1 MGASAA
7 SLGAADT
14 GSASPSPPTPAPSLE
29 GRGEC
34 RALDVPTPLAWPDLF
49 ARPRPAGGERFAYG
63 PDPLQ
68 CAELWRPAG
77 VPRGTI
83 VSVHGGCWQT
93 DIADLTIMDWV
104 CADLAARGWAV
115 WNVEYRGID
124 RPGGGWPGTFL
135 DVAAAA
141 DALRGRPVAGDR
153 VVALGHSAGGHLA
166 LWLAARG
173 SLRRDSVLWRPEPL
187 PIHAVLCLGGLPDLE
202 LVSRPPH
209 DSCDNDPVPRL
220 VGDRP
225 DRFAE
230 TSPAELLPFPAAQ
243 VLVNATEDRIAPPV
257 LARLWESRAAASG
270 CAAQLVTVPDEG
282 HVELIA
288 PGSAAWATT
297 LDALEE
303 IA

>member
-1 MGASAA
+1 M
-7 SLGAADT
+7 
-14 GSASPSPPTPAPSLE
+14 
-29 GRGEC
+29 
-34 RALDVPTPLAWPDLF
+34 PLAWPDLL
-49 ARPRPAGGERFAYG
+49 ARPRPTGGVRVPYG

-68 CAELWRPAG
+68 FAELWRPAN
-77 VPRGTI
+77 VPRGTL

-93 DIADLTIMDWV
+93 EIADRSIMDWA

-135 DVAAAA
+135 DVGAAA
-141 DALRGRPVAGDR
+141 DALRGQDVASDR

-166 LWLAARG
+166 LWLAGRARLPRT
-173 SLRRDSVLWRPEPL
+173 SPLWRPDPL
-187 PIHAVLCLGGLPDLE
+187 PLHAVLCLGGLPDLE

-209 DSCDNDPVPRL
+209 DTCDNDPVPRL

-225 DRFAE
+225 DRFAD
-230 TSPAELLPFPAAQ
+230 TSPAELLPFSAAQ
-243 VLVNATEDRIAPPV
+243 VLVNTTLDHIAPPV
-257 LARLWESRAAASG
+257 LATRWAARAAAAG

-288 PGSAAWATT
+288 PGSAAWAATCA
-297 LDALEE
+297 ALEE
-303 IA
+303 IT

>member
-1 MGASAA
+1 M
-7 SLGAADT
+7 
-14 GSASPSPPTPAPSLE
+14 
-29 GRGEC
+29 
-34 RALDVPTPLAWPDLF
+34 PLTWPDLTS
-49 ARPRPAGGERFAYG
+49 RPRATGATHVPYG

-68 CAELWRPAG
+68 FAELWRPAD

-93 DIADLTIMDWV
+93 DIADRSIMDWA
-104 CADLAARGWAV
+104 CADLAGRGWAV

-135 DVAAAA
+135 DVGAAA
-141 DALRGRPVAGDR
+141 DALRGQNVPGER

-166 LWLAARG
+166 MWLAARER
-173 SLRRDSVLWRPEPL
+173 LAADSPLWRPDPL

-209 DSCDNDPVPRL
+209 DTCDNDPVPRL
-220 VGDRP
+220 VGEGVGDRP
-225 DRFAE
+225 DRFAD

-243 VLVNATEDRIAPPV
+243 VLVNTGEDHIAPSV
-257 LARLWESRAAASG
+257 LARLWAVRARASG

-288 PGSAAWATT
+288 PGSAAWAATVS
-297 LDALEE
+297 ALEE

>member
-1 MGASAA
+1 M
-7 SLGAADT
+7 LT
-14 GSASPSPPTPAPSLE
+14 
-29 GRGEC
+29 
-34 RALDVPTPLAWPDLF
+34 WPDLF
-49 ARPRPAGGERFAYG
+49 ARPRPAGGERFGYG

-68 CAELWRPAG
+68 CAELWRPDGRA
-77 VPRGTI
+77 RGTI
-83 VSVHGGCWQT
+83 LSVHGGCWQS
-93 DIADLTIMDWV
+93 DIADFTIMDWV
-104 CADLAARGWAV
+104 SADLAARGWAV

-141 DALRGRPVAGDR
+141 DALRGRDVASER

-173 SLRRDSVLWRPEPL
+173 SLGRDSVLWRPDPL
-187 PIHAVLCLGGLPDLE
+187 PIHSVLCLGGLPDLE

-209 DSCDNDPVPRL
+209 DTCDNDPVPRL

-230 TSPAELLPFPAAQ
+230 TSPAELLPFPARQ
-243 VLVNATEDRIAPPV
+243 VLVNTGEDRIAPPE
-257 LARLWESRAAASG
+257 LARLWAECVAARG
-270 CAAQLVTVPDEG
+270 GAAHLVTVPGEG
-282 HVELIA
+282 HVELVA
-288 PGSAAWATT
+288 PGSAAWAATVA
-297 LDALEE
+297 ALEE